1 MSPPWTTRAVTFLTA
16 LTLGCASATATAGPA
31 KTPVPKDPKAP
42 TLSSPTTTSPD
53 VKKARPAALVPVTAD
68 PTTTAGSGSD
78 RVALIWGYPSCSS
91 RPWIV
96 SVVDL
101 GARLVTTRALSSG
114 SELELYMPSPMGGAC
129 YKGACATM
137 SVVMPPQPPTL
148 FSGTGTM
155 TGGGGKGLRYSASTD
170 GTCPEPPM
178 VTDADLF
185 DWAARMVAARN
196 DAQAAIAAARAAG
209 R

>member
-1 MSPPWTTRAVTFLTA
+1 MSRPWTTHAVTFLTA

-31 KTPVPKDPKAP
+31 KTTGSKVPQTP
-42 TLSSPTTTSPD
+42 TLSKPTTALPD
-53 VKKARPAALVPVTAD
+53 VKQALPPDLAPVKVD
-68 PTTTAGSGSD
+68 PTMTAGSGSD
-78 RVALIWGYPSCSS
+78 RVALIWGYPSCAS

-101 GARLVTTRALSSG
+101 AARLVTTRALSSG
-114 SELELYMPSPMGGAC
+114 SELELYLPSPMGGTC
-129 YKGACATM
+129 YKGACPTM
-137 SVVMPPQPPTL
+137 SVVMPPQSPTL

-155 TGGGGKGLRYSASTD
+155 TGGDGKGLRYSASSG

-185 DWAARMVAARN
+185 DWAARLVAARN